1 MDLDQYD
8 IVGYLET
15 AMEGMSAE
23 EMRNALYERLH
34 NKGLLDLLKVG
45 LTKCFMLTI
54 VFRMFCSNRQD
65 VVFVDY

>member
-1 MDLDQYD
+1 
-8 IVGYLET
+8 
-15 AMEGMSAE
+15 MEWMSAE